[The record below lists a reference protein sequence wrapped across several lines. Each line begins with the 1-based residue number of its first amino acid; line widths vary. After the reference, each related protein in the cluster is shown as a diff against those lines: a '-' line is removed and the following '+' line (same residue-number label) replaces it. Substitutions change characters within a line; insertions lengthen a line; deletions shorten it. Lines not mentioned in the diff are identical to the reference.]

1 MSDFR
6 KAKMQEIDRL
16 FLKGVQARATG
27 GWGRYI
33 HGEVHR
39 CGVSEGD
46 LKKVYPKKR
55 PGTKAQPLESYICH
69 RGNQEKQM
77 SGVKISK

>member
-1 MSDFR
+1 MNRSVVFR
-6 KAKMQEIDRL
+6 RCHVWARPGG
-16 FLKGVQARATG
+16 GV
-27 GWGRYI
+27 I
-33 HGEVHR
+33 VLSEVHR

-55 PGTKAQPLESYICH
+55 PGTKAQPLESYIYH

-77 SGVKISK
+77 SGVRISK

>member
-1 MSDFR
+1 M
-6 KAKMQEIDRL
+6 
-16 FLKGVQARATG
+16 FLEGVQARATG
-27 GWGRYI
+27 GGGVI
-33 HGEVHR
+33 VLGEVHR

-69 RGNQEKQM
+69 RGNKEKQM
-77 SGVKISK
+77 SEVKISK